1 MSAHSHNIFSTIY
14 SAPVALGCCAT
25 NSDGL
30 LLSCSFSP
38 YTLLIITYLPTACQ
52 FDQCCI
58 QLNWFGLTFS
68 AADKDAPASSDSEHD
83 RTALHSPEVVGTVLD
98 NVEDVEQALI
108 LELKSAE
115 GREESSSSSAHV
127 RWEKA
132 GGPAREDEVIKDLS
146 L

>member
-14 SAPVALGCCAT
+14 SAPVALGCCAI

-52 FDQCCI
+52 FAQCCI

-68 AADKDAPASSDSEHD
+68 AAENDAPESSEHD

-98 NVEDVEQALI
+98 NVEDVERALI

-115 GREESSSSSAHV
+115 GREEYSSTSVHAK
-127 RWEKA
+127 WEK
-132 GGPAREDEVIKDLS
+132 GGPARGDEVIKD
-146 L
+146 